1 MTGRLDFLTRRTAM
15 MMVVAVAALHG
26 TAGATDVD
34 DGRALFTGTSP
45 LVGRIATHR
54 SHLPSEVLRC
64 ANCHE
69 WEASPPVPLTVA
81 PSFSRSWLLGVK
93 ERRGGPASS
102 YDLTAFCTLLRT
114 GEDPAH
120 LIVNVQ
126 MPRYELSARDCENL
140 WHFLLGPQTH
150 D

>member
-1 MTGRLDFLTRRTAM
+1 
-15 MMVVAVAALHG
+15 MMVMAVAALHG
-26 TAGATDVD
+26 KAGANGVE
-34 DGRALFTGTSP
+34 DGRALFMGTSP
-45 LVGRIATHR
+45 LVGRIAMHQG
-54 SHLPSEVLRC
+54 HLPSEVLRC

-69 WEASPPVPLTVA
+69 SEASPPVALTVA
-81 PSFSRSWLLGVK
+81 PRLDRSRLLGAK

-140 WHFLLGPQTH
+140 WHFLLGPQPH

>member
-1 MTGRLDFLTRRTAM
+1 MVAM
-15 MMVVAVAALHG
+15 AVAASHG
-26 TAGATDVD
+26 QAGANGANGVEV
-34 DGRALFTGTSP
+34 GRALFMGTTP
-45 LVGRIATHR
+45 LVGRIAMHR
-54 SHLPSEVLRC
+54 SPLPSEVMRC

-69 WEASPPVPLTVA
+69 SEASPPVALTVA
-81 PSFSRSWLLGVK
+81 PKLNRSWLLDAK
-93 ERRGGPASS
+93 ARRGGPASS

-126 MPRYELSARDCENL
+126 MPRYELSARDCESL
-140 WHFLLGPQTH
+140 WHFLMGPQTH